1 MATLGRPPV
10 ITVLGHVDHGKTSLL
25 DRIRKANVAAREL
38 GGITQ
43 AIGAYQIDHHGQKIT
58 FIDTPGHAAFSAMRA
73 RGGSVADVAILIV
86 AADDGVMPQTKE
98 SIEHIKAA
106 GIPYAVAINKVDLP
120 QANVLKVKTDLA
132 EVGEYVEGY
141 GGNVPV
147 VEISAKTG
155 QGVDQLLETVL
166 LLAELEELKDT
177 SKEPTSAVVVE
188 SQLHPNK
195 GPLATLLI
203 KTGELR
209 TKDDL
214 YLGDKKLGKVRSMS
228 LASGVTTAIAPP
240 ATPVQILGFEQV
252 PQVGDIITTEKTVI
266 VPKGAILGKSVSV
279 SLGKSEKPNIIIKA
293 DVAGSL
299 EAILGSLPDT
309 VNIVASTV
317 GAVTESDIQMASA
330 DHATIV
336 CFNVKAAGTV
346 AKLADVE
353 KVEVVTFG
361 IIYEL
366 FDFIKELSERAGKAE
381 ALRIIGEAKVVKTFP
396 FNNQIVYGC
405 LVTSG
410 KIRTGDLV
418 GEKSK
423 IVSLRMGKEVV
434 REAKKDQE
442 CGIILE
448 PTLDYKV
455 GDVIITHII

>member
-43 AIGAYQIDHHGQKIT
+43 AIGAYQINREGQIIT

-73 RGGSVADVAILIV
+73 RGGRVADIAILIV

-106 GIPYAVAINKVDLP
+106 GIPYVVAINKVDLP
-120 QANVLKVKTDLA
+120 QANVTKVKADLA
-132 EVGEYVEGY
+132 EAGQYVEGY
-141 GGNVPV
+141 GGNIPV

-155 QGVDQLLETVL
+155 QGIDQLLENVL

-177 SKEPTSAVVVE
+177 IDEPTSAVVIE
-188 SQLHPNK
+188 SQLHPHK
-195 GPLATLLI
+195 GPLATLLV
-203 KTGELR
+203 KSGKLSV
-209 TKDDL
+209 KDDL
-214 YLGDKKLGKVRSMS
+214 YLGSKKIGKIRGMN
-228 LASGVTTAIAPP
+228 LASGETTAM
-240 ATPVQILGFEQV
+240 ATPSTPIAIMGLEDV
-252 PQVGDIITTEKTVI
+252 PQVGDIITTIPGVA
-266 VPKGAILGKSVSV
+266 VVRGAILGKSVSTITEGE
-279 SLGKSEKPNIIIKA
+279 LKRPNVIIKA

-309 VNIVASTV
+309 VNVVGSSV
-317 GAVTESDIQMASA
+317 GAVSESDVALAVSN
-330 DHATIV
+330 HATIV
-336 CFNVKAAGTV
+336 CFNVKAGGTV
-346 AKLADVE
+346 AKLAEVE
-353 KVEVVTFG
+353 KVEIVSYG

-381 ALRIIGEAKVVKTFP
+381 ALKIIGEAKVLKTFP
-396 FNNQIVYGC
+396 FDNKTVYGC

-410 KIRTGDLV
+410 KIRVGDLV
-418 GEKSK
+418 GESK
-423 IVSLRMGKEVV
+423 IISLRIGRETVK
-434 REAKKDQE
+434 EAKKDSE

-448 PTLDYKV
+448 PNLDYKI
-455 GDVIITHII
+455 GDAIISHNP

>member
-25 DRIRKANVAAREL
+25 DRIRKANVAAKEL

-98 SIEHIKAA
+98 SIQHIKAA
-106 GIPYAVAINKVDLP
+106 GIPYVVAINKVDLP
-120 QANVLKVKTDLA
+120 QANILKVKSDLA

-155 QGVDQLLETVL
+155 TGIDQLLETVL

-177 SKEPTSAVVVE
+177 SGEPPSAVVIE
-188 SQLHPNK
+188 SQLHPHK
-195 GPLATLLI
+195 GPLVSLLI
-203 KTGELR
+203 QTGKLSAR
-209 TKDDL
+209 DDL
-214 YLGDKKLGKVRSMS
+214 YVGEKKLGKVRSMS
-228 LASGVTTAIAPP
+228 LASGETTPSAPP
-240 ATPVQILGFEQV
+240 ATPIQVLGFEDV
-252 PQVGDIITTEKTVI
+252 PQVGDIVTTS
-266 VPKGAILGKSVSV
+266 PHALDPQGAILGKSVSV
-279 SLGKSEKPNIIIKA
+279 STDETEKPNVIIKA

-299 EAILGSLPDT
+299 EAVLGSLPDT
-309 VNIVASTV
+309 INIVSSGV
-317 GAVTESDIQMASA
+317 GAVTESDVQLAST
-330 DHATIV
+330 DNATIV
-336 CFNVKAAGTV
+336 CFNVKAGGTV
-346 AKLADVE
+346 AKLAEVE
-353 KVEVVTFG
+353 KVEVLSFG

-366 FDFIKELSERAGKAE
+366 FDYIKELSERKGKAE
-381 ALRIIGEAKVVKTFP
+381 ALKVMGEAKVIKTFP
-396 FNNQIVYGC
+396 FNSQLVYGC
-405 LVTSG
+405 LVISG

-418 GEKSK
+418 GSSK
-423 IVSLRMGKEVV
+423 VVSLRIGKEAVK
-434 REAKKDQE
+434 EAKKDQE

-448 PTLDYKV
+448 PSLDYQP
-455 GDVIITHII
+455 GDTIITHIL